1 MIDKQKIIDEF
12 NRIEKLGF
20 VKSRRKNNTGIGKT
34 FEDYLGVTENN
45 DKLPDFAGFEV
56 KSQRAL
62 TSSFLTLFTKSP
74 TGPKGANTYLRDTY
88 GEEYEEY
95 PGLRKL
101 HTSIF
106 SNKFN
111 SYKGISGFKIV
122 NDVDDEVVRLEV
134 KNLETNEITDDSVH
148 WTYKELENALTKK
161 LNALFYVNAETR
173 KVDDL
178 EEFHYTKAKIFLNPS
193 LENLLKL
200 IDDGKLMVD
209 IRIGSYKSG
218 KNKGKTHDH
227 GTGFRI
233 KPSDLSLLYA
243 ETLDID

>member
-1 MIDKQKIIDEF
+1 MIDKQKIIDEV

-74 TGPKGANTYLRDTY
+74 TGPSGANAYLRDTY
-88 GEEYEEY
+88 GEEDEEY

-173 KVDDL
+173 KVDGL
-178 EEFHYTKAKIFLNPS
+178 EEFHYTKAKIFLNVS

-233 KPSDLSLLYA
+233 KPSDLGLLYA
-243 ETLDID
+243 ETFDID

>member
-1 MIDKQKIIDEF
+1 MDKQKIISEF
-12 NRIEKLGF
+12 NRIKNLGF

-74 TGPKGANTYLRDTY
+74 TGPNGANTYLRDTY

-95 PGLRKL
+95 PNLKKL

-106 SNKFN
+106 SNRFN
-111 SYKGISGFKIV
+111 TYKGATGFKIV
-122 NDVDDEVVRLEV
+122 NDKENRIVRLEI
-134 KNLETNEITDDSVH
+134 KDLSTNKIVDNKVFWSYD
-148 WTYKELENALTKK
+148 ELESALTKK
-161 LNALFYVNAETR
+161 LKALFYVNAETR
-173 KVDDL
+173 KTYDI
-178 EEFHYTKAKIFLNPS
+178 EEFHYTKAKIFLEPCF
-193 LENLLKL
+193 ENLLKL
-200 IDDGKLMVD
+200 IDSGKLMVD
-209 IRIGSYKSG
+209 IRIGSYKTG

-233 KPSDLSLLYA
+233 KPSDLELLYA
-243 ETLDID
+243 DIIDID

>member
-1 MIDKQKIIDEF
+1 MIDKNKIETEF
-12 NRIEKLGF
+12 KRIRNLGF
-20 VKSRRKNNTGIGKT
+20 IPSKRKNNTGIGKT

-74 TGPKGANTYLRDTY
+74 SSPKGANTYLRDSF

-95 PGLRKL
+95 PGLKKL

-111 SYKGISGFKIV
+111 SYKGKVGFKIV
-122 NDVDDEVVRLEV
+122 NDKKNSIV
-134 KNLETNEITDDSVH
+134 KLKIKDLETKKIIDDSVH
-148 WTYKELENALTKK
+148 WTYHDLENALNKK
-161 LNALFYVNAETR
+161 LQALFYVNADTR
-173 KVDDL
+173 KVDGK
-178 EEFHYTKAKIFLNPS
+178 EEFHYTEAKIYLNPKFK
-193 LENLLKL
+193 NLLKL
-200 IDDGKLMVD
+200 IDDGKMMID

-233 KPSDLSLLYA
+233 KPTDLELLYSDKL
-243 ETLDID
+243 EVT

>member
-1 MIDKQKIIDEF
+1 MIDKEKIIREF
-12 NRIEKLGF
+12 NRIKNLGY
-20 VKSRRKNNTGIGKT
+20 VKSRRENNTGIGKT

-56 KSQRAL
+56 KSQRTL

-74 TGPKGANTYLRDTY
+74 NSPKGANTILRDNY

-95 PGLRKL
+95 PGLKKL

-111 SYKGISGFKIV
+111 SYKGLFGFKVV
-122 NDVDDEVVRLEV
+122 NDKENEIVKILI
-134 KNLETNEITDDSVH
+134 KNLTTNEMEDFSVY
-148 WTYKELENALTKK
+148 WDYKELENALTKK
-161 LNALFYVNAETR
+161 LKALFYVSADTR
-173 KVDDL
+173 KVNGR
-178 EEFHYTKAKIFLNPS
+178 EEFHYTKAKIFLNPT
-193 LENLLKL
+193 LENLLSL
-200 IDDGKLMVD
+200 IDAGKIMID
-209 IRIGSYKSG
+209 IRIGSYKNG

-233 KPSDLSLLYA
+233 KPSNLSLLYSDFI
-243 ETLDID
+243 EID

>member
-1 MIDKQKIIDEF
+1 MIDKKKIEAEF
-12 NRIEKLGF
+12 KRIRNLGF
-20 VKSRRKNNTGIGKT
+20 LPSKRKHNTGIGKT
-34 FEDYLGVTENN
+34 FEDYLGVMENN

-74 TGPKGANTYLRDTY
+74 SGPKGANSYLRDTF

-95 PGLRKL
+95 PGLKKL

-111 SYKGISGFKIV
+111 SYKGKVGFKIV
-122 NDVDDEVVRLEV
+122 NDKKNSIV
-134 KNLETNEITDDSVH
+134 KLKIKDLSTNKIIDDSIH
-148 WTYKELENALTKK
+148 WTYGDLEGALNKK
-161 LNALFYVNAETR
+161 LQALFYVSADTR
-173 KVDDL
+173 KVKDK
-178 EEFHYTKAKIFLNPS
+178 EEFHYTEATIYLNPKFDKL
-193 LENLLKL
+193 LEL
-200 IDDGKLMVD
+200 IDDGKMMID

-218 KNKGKTHDH
+218 KSKGKTHDH

-233 KPSDLSLLYA
+233 KPTDLELLYSDKL
-243 ETLDID
+243 EIT